1 MSLCVHSPKDSQE
14 SFRESCL
21 VGMLKRIVKEWD
33 IQHGRVSPL
42 LDVVE
47 VVSPAAG
54 PTGEAEAEAPGT

>member
-1 MSLCVHSPKDSQE
+1 
-14 SFRESCL
+14 
-21 VGMLKRIVKEWD
+21 MLKRIVKEWD